1 MYKDDRLTALC
12 AEWQKRLRL
21 QDWDVYIYFV
31 RYYEMKCSDAD
42 GECTYDLSRKDAQIN
57 ILCEDDCPEPVDI
70 EVVLVHELLHLHFA
84 EWTERHDECPV
95 SGELAID
102 IIAQTLV
109 NLKREAVK
117 S

>member
-1 MYKDDRLTALC
+1 MKGGEGNVLCRL
-12 AEWQKRLRL
+12 
-21 QDWDVYIYFV
+21 
-31 RYYEMKCSDAD
+31 
-42 GECTYDLSRKDAQIN
+42 
-57 ILCEDDCPEPVDI
+57 ILCEDDGPEPVDV
-70 EVVLVHELLHLHFA
+70 EVVLVHELVHELLHLHFA

-102 IIAQTLV
+102 VIAQTLV

>member
-1 MYKDDRLTALC
+1 M
-12 AEWQKRLRL
+12 
-21 QDWDVYIYFV
+21 
-31 RYYEMKCSDAD
+31 
-42 GECTYDLSRKDAQIN
+42 
-57 ILCEDDCPEPVDI
+57 CEDDCPEPIDV

-102 IIAQTLV
+102 VIAQTLV